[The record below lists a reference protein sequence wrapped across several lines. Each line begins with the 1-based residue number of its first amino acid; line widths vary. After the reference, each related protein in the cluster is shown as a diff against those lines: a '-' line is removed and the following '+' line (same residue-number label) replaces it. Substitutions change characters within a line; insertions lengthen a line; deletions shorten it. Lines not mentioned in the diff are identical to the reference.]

1 MLNLLSCPE
10 EWQEFFESY
19 YQDEINKIAY
29 KIQSGEKDQSLNV
42 DFLNDLVIYREGKL
56 AEELL
61 ENPDEVLKH
70 AQHGL
75 LKTDNIYDVS
85 LDGVKVRFYNLP
97 SSRRVLIRDLR
108 AEHISKFISI
118 EGMVRRITSVQFK
131 PIVIAYKCNSCGR
144 IQHVQ
149 TNLVDQKV
157 KKPDQCGK
165 CGSKSFERVIENDK
179 LVDITIYNTAR
190 VF

>member
-1 MLNLLSCPE
+1 MVLNTVFSCPE

-29 KIQSGEKDQSLNV
+29 KIQSGEKDQSLNI

-75 LKTDNIYDVS
+75 LKTDNIY
-85 LDGVKVRFYNLP
+85 
-97 SSRRVLIRDLR
+97 
-108 AEHISKFISI
+108 
-118 EGMVRRITSVQFK
+118 
-131 PIVIAYKCNSCGR
+131 
-144 IQHVQ
+144 
-149 TNLVDQKV
+149 
-157 KKPDQCGK
+157 
-165 CGSKSFERVIENDK
+165 
-179 LVDITIYNTAR
+179 
-190 VF
+190 